1 MTTHQEEPQL
11 QSRSPSLLPF
21 KYSDRVLLKTLLDSH
36 DGGRGFVGQRV
47 VVGGWVK
54 TSKEVKKLLPPQ
66 PTATPA
72 SVRPREEK
80 FLDREKKGDK
90 DVSCVEIIQS
100 RIPLIRSILE
110 VFGGGGYGRVH
121 STPSRKRIEP
131 APSKPATP
139 PPPPPQLST
148 AYLLITDGSC
158 VASLQVV
165 VESSVAHPSNL
176 LPTGTCILVEG
187 QIETP
192 STEGKHVIELRAD
205 KVLHI
210 GTVDVDKYPLSK
222 KRVPLEMLRD
232 YPQFRP
238 RTTTVATVMR
248 VRNALSFA
256 THSFFN
262 VQGFLDVQVPI
273 MTTTDCEGFGK
284 LFHVAGLELKADK
297 QKLSTIHETDGVS
310 LDIVKAAAKEKS
322 NIVDTLKRTES
333 NREAL
338 AAAVQDLRKTNE
350 LVSQLEAIEKKNLR
364 ALSSKDE
371 AVDTSRDLFLTV
383 SGRLHLESYACAL
396 GNVYSFG
403 PRFQADKTDSAKQAS
418 EMWMVEVEMAF
429 SQLRDA
435 MNCASDF
442 FKHLIEYVLGTC
454 HEDMKFIAKRIDN
467 SCFTRLQQIAS
478 GSPEMLSYNEVIDIL
493 RKVEDKKFETN
504 FESGVVLTA
513 EHLSYLV
520 DTIYKKPVM
529 IYDYPKEA
537 KPFYCRLN
545 DNGRTVAAFD
555 LVVPK
560 VGTIIS
566 GSQNEERINIINS
579 RINEL
584 VLPREKYEWYLDLH
598 RNGTVKNSGF
608 TLRFDLMVLFI
619 TGLTNVRDVIPF
631 PRSYGKANN

>member
-1 MTTHQEEPQL
+1 MAIIPRQQDPQL
-11 QSRSPSLLPF
+11 QSQPSLLPF
-21 KYSDRVLLKTLLDSH
+21 KYSHRVLLKTLLDRQ
-36 DGGRGFVGQRV
+36 DGGRGFAGQRV
-47 VVGGWVK
+47 LVGGWVK
-54 TSKEVKKLLPPQ
+54 TSKEVKKPLPP
-66 PTATPA
+66 PAPAA
-72 SVRPREEK
+72 SVPHEER
-80 FLDREKKGDK
+80 FIDREKKGDK
-90 DVSCVEIIQS
+90 DISCVEMLQS
-100 RIPLIRSILE
+100 RIPLIRSIWE
-110 VFGGGGYGRVH
+110 VFGGGGYGRSH
-121 STPSRKRIEP
+121 APSRKRIES
-131 APSKPATP
+131 APPKPATP
-139 PPPPPQLST
+139 PSPPQLST

-165 VESSVAHPSNL
+165 VESSVAQPSNL

-187 QIETP
+187 QIERP
-192 STEGKHVIELRAD
+192 ATEGKHVIELKAD

-232 YPQFRP
+232 FPQFRP

-248 VRNALSFA
+248 IRNALSFA

-262 VQGFLDVQVPI
+262 GQGFLDVHLPI
-273 MTTTDCEGFGK
+273 ITTTDCEGFGK
-284 LFHVAGLELKADK
+284 LFQVAGLEQKADK

-322 NIVDTLKRTES
+322 NIVETLKRTES

-350 LVSQLEAIEKKNLR
+350 LVSQLEAIEKKNLKS
-364 ALSSKDE
+364 LSSKDE
-371 AVDTSRDLFLTV
+371 VVDASRDLFLTV

-403 PRFQADKTDSAKQAS
+403 PRFQADKTDSAKHAS

-435 MNCASDF
+435 MNCASDYF
-442 FKHLIEYVLGTC
+442 NHLIMYVLETC

-467 SCFTRLQQIAS
+467 ACFTRLQQTAS
-478 GSPEMLSYNEVIDIL
+478 GFPEMLSYNEVIDIL

-504 FESGVVLTA
+504 FKSGVALTA

-584 VLPREKYEWYLDLH
+584 ALPREKYEWYLDLH
-598 RNGTVKNSGF
+598 RNGTAKNAGF

>member
-1 MTTHQEEPQL
+1 MAIITRQQDPQL
-11 QSRSPSLLPF
+11 QPQPSLLPF
-21 KYSDRVLLKTLLDSH
+21 KYSHRVLLKTLLDRQ
-36 DGGRGFVGQRV
+36 DGGRAFAGQRV

-54 TSKEVKKLLPPQ
+54 TSKEVQKPLPP
-66 PTATPA
+66 PAPAA
-72 SVRPREEK
+72 SVPHEER
-80 FLDREKKGDK
+80 FIDREKKGDK
-90 DVSCVEIIQS
+90 DISCVEMLQS
-100 RIPLIRSILE
+100 RIPLIRSIWE
-110 VFGGGGYGRVH
+110 VFGGGGYGRSH
-121 STPSRKRIEP
+121 APSRKRIES
-131 APSKPATP
+131 APPKPAT
-139 PPPPPQLST
+139 PPPPQLST

-165 VESSVAHPSNL
+165 VESSVAQPSNL

-187 QIETP
+187 QIERP
-192 STEGKHVIELRAD
+192 AKEGKHVIELKAD

-232 YPQFRP
+232 FPQFRP

-248 VRNALSFA
+248 IRNALSFA

-262 VQGFLDVQVPI
+262 GQGFLDVQIPI
-273 MTTTDCEGFGK
+273 ITTTDCEGFGK
-284 LFHVAGLELKADK
+284 LFQVTGLEQKADK

-322 NIVDTLKRTES
+322 NIVETLKRTES

-350 LVSQLEAIEKKNLR
+350 LVSQLEAIEKKNLKS
-364 ALSSKDE
+364 LSSKDE
-371 AVDTSRDLFLTV
+371 AVDASRDLFLTV

-403 PRFQADKTDSAKQAS
+403 PRFQADKTDSAKHAS

-435 MNCASDF
+435 MNCASDYF
-442 FKHLIEYVLGTC
+442 NHLIMYVLETC

-467 SCFTRLQQIAS
+467 ACFTRLQQTAS
-478 GSPEMLSYNEVIDIL
+478 GFPEMLSYNEVIDIL

-504 FESGVVLTA
+504 FKSGVALTA

-566 GSQNEERINIINS
+566 GSQNEERINIIHS

-598 RNGTVKNSGF
+598 RNGTAKNSGF